1 VSFTLLLVSQTTALS
16 LVVRVGC
23 QCPQIT
29 PNRFC
34 RRRNEPAPAGKPRV
48 MSASVQ
54 GPPRGVA
61 RPVGEDAYQHGNP
74 RSWVLAAVIA
84 AFMAAGI
91 AIIVQLW
98 WLFWLSAAV
107 VVLSV
112 PARGLIPRTLTG
124 NHRQL

>member
-1 VSFTLLLVSQTTALS
+1 LTPETAGEVTRQRIEL
-16 LVVRVGC
+16 G
-23 QCPQIT
+23 
-29 PNRFC
+29 
-34 RRRNEPAPAGKPRV
+34 PAGKLRV

-54 GPPRGVA
+54 GPPRGVE
-61 RPVGEDAYQHGNP
+61 RPVGEDAYQHANP
-74 RSWVLAAVIA
+74 RSWVLAAVMA

-107 VVLSV
+107 ILLSV
-112 PARGLIPRTLTG
+112 PACGLIPRTLTG